1 MHQSTSQP
9 TQLQLPGNLSVRF
22 DLDPVTSNAGIP
34 LIALIDQRIGLTES
48 LAPLLPDKRN
58 PDRVTHSTLD
68 LIRQRVYG
76 IVAGYEDANDARHLR
91 NDPAFKLAVGRR
103 VYDPQEDLASQP
115 TLCRFEAR
123 IDNKSLYQMQVALF
137 EDWLNRR
144 ERPKKRLILDFDST
158 WDPTHGAQQLSFF
171 NGHYDSYGFHPLL
184 VHDVETGEL
193 ILAVLRSGAAVA
205 ATGMLA
211 ILKRMVRRIREKW
224 PKVQLLVRADAG
236 FAIPE
241 IYDWCEDQ
249 GVDYLIGLVN
259 NKVLERNSA
268 SNLKVAKVSYHGWQ
282 AKKGRVGR
290 SYTEFPYRAGTW
302 RRPRRVIAKAEF
314 GPLGSNQRYV
324 VTSLEGRLPR
334 QLYAHYC
341 RRGQMENGI
350 KDFKNA
356 LFADRLSCSNFKANA
371 LRLLLHTI
379 AYRLCRALLDV
390 LKGTVGET
398 WQFDTMRLRLLKIA
412 GFVIQQARKVL
423 IRMPRRYP
431 HQDLW
436 SRLAGF
442 LGPPAPTL
450 S

>member
-9 TQLQLPGNLSVRF
+9 TQLQLPGNLTIRF
-22 DLDPVTSNAGIP
+22 DLDPVTSDAGLP
-34 LIALIDQRIGLTES
+34 LVALIDQRIGLTKT
-48 LAPLLPDKRN
+48 LAPILPDHRD
-58 PDRVTHSTLD
+58 PSRVTHTTLD

-76 IVAGYEDANDARHLR
+76 IVAGYEDANDAGHLR
-91 NDPAFKLAVGRR
+91 TDPAFKLAVGRR
-103 VYDPQEDLASQP
+103 VSDPEDDLASQP

-123 IDNKSLYQMQVALF
+123 IDSKSLYRAQVALF
-137 EDWLNRR
+137 EDWLQRR
-144 ERPKKRLILDFDST
+144 QRPGKRLILDFDST

-184 VHDVETGEL
+184 VSDVETSEL
-193 ILAVLRSGAAVA
+193 VLAMLRPGAAAA

-211 ILKRMVRRIREKW
+211 LLKRMVRRIRQKW
-224 PKVQLLVRADAG
+224 PKVKLMIRADAG

-241 IYDWCEDQ
+241 IYDWCEDH
-249 GVDYLIGLVN
+249 GVEYLIGLVN

-268 SNLKVAKVSYHGWQ
+268 ANLEVAKVSYHGWQ
-282 AKKGRVGR
+282 AKNGHVGR
-290 SYTEFPYRAGTW
+290 AYTEFPYRAGTW
-302 RRPRRVIAKAEF
+302 RSARRVIAKAEF

-324 VTSLEGRLPR
+324 VTNLVERLPR
-334 QLYAHYC
+334 QLYAFYC

-356 LFADRLSCSNFKANA
+356 LSADRLSCSNFKANA

-379 AYRLCRALLDV
+379 AYRLCRALLSA

-412 GFVIQQARKVL
+412 GYVIQQARKVL

-436 SRLAGF
+436 SLLAGF
-442 LGPPAPTL
+442 LGPPPPTL
-450 S
+450 A